1 MRLCF
6 YFVSLLPFHCIKR
19 MIFKFL
25 ASRFIHFQRRVGVQI
40 GGCSSLLVV
49 EELQKRTP
57 NFTFR
62 EGNNDWVSNSLGAP
76 SPQAPLEEDTY
87 DR

>member
-1 MRLCF
+1 MRLCSCLIF
-6 YFVSLLPFHCIKR
+6 FLPFYCIKR

-40 GGCSSLLVV
+40 GGRSSLSVV
-49 EELQKRTP
+49 KELQKRTP

-62 EGNNDWVSNSLGAP
+62 EGNNERVSNLLGAI
-76 SPQAPLEEDTY
+76 SPQAPLEDTY